1 MRSNDNTS
9 GTPIKEFEFRN
20 VRILSRKEIS
30 DARRNRWFILYTA
43 IFALLA
49 LALSWLGLSGL
60 GSYGLAGF
68 GRTTASLINLVMLIV
83 PLMGI
88 TMGAMSLSGERERGT
103 LLYLFTQPLSKLEIL
118 TGKYFGLSLSILAS
132 LMFGFGISGVV
143 IGLNTDVFSA
153 QNYIVFL
160 GLTYLLALI
169 SIGIG
174 MLISSALRKADM
186 ALGIAIFVWLAV
198 VFVGDLGLIGTI
210 ANFKLNIG
218 LILFLT
224 MINPLQAFK
233 MLSILILRDNLEIFG
248 PAGNYAMHVFGG
260 AFAYIL
266 IAILIFWIV
275 VPFVI
280 SWLILKYKGI
290 A

>member
-1 MRSNDNTS
+1 MKSNDINS
-9 GTPIKEFEFRN
+9 GKSIKEFEFRN

-43 IFALLA
+43 IFALMA

-60 GSYGLAGF
+60 GTYGLSGF

-248 PAGNYAMHVFGG
+248 PAGTYAMHVFGG

-266 IAILIFWIV
+266 IAILIFWVV
-275 VPFVI
+275 VPFII